1 MKQNIQNQSQS
12 HLIMAQVSRIVL
24 SILQLISCIIYL
36 IYIDIQIQSISAI
49 LILSICFPH
58 FLYFCYWMRIIY
70 KVEMKNKQ
78 IEIRRSTHPKFK
90 KIGLLVSWIPLCIL
104 MSILQKL
111 NLSGYAIFHYIY
123 SKFGIMLTSD
133 LIELMTIDADQRN
146 AIGMITREKTVS
158 KQNTYIEI
166 KQNNNNINHE
176 IVPLQQ
182 QQLSLSGVNN
192 HPNFNEISPQKN
204 LEILINNNTKDNV
217 VSNNDAIITNN
228 NVNNSRVINPIQ
240 IQLQQSNSQSKQQNR
255 SQNIRKKII
264 QTQTREL
271 DEDLSPIQINNNNNH
286 YLNVYNTPIKRRA
299 FQLDVDSPIKNK
311 SRQFGIRRKTQRG
324 SVNSNIDPTMTTFGN
339 YNSREIHLDGDNN
352 INGGK
357 QFLNQFTRSST
368 MIGSLYNGYDEHAL
382 SLTANQ
388 KFQTNRFL
396 FERYYQL
403 ITTHSNFIEF
413 LFSVIPCIIGQIV
426 NNEIGIDTQKEQV
439 VGYICLT
446 ISAINFIANIIYLY
460 AFLFEE
466 ELLQYFFSS
475 INQIE
480 KKREQLFNVAK
491 AKQCKINEQNQRF
504 NNISQNMMLSVIG
517 VFPFPERIEL
527 NTIEK
532 VHQLS
537 NCNENSLIDIKSIHV
552 NIPGKNLTFEE
563 ILQDFQYIF
572 SNAINTTQVKLSL
585 SCNRIKDDTINN
597 MVKIILSK
605 IGHQLKSF
613 ELLYDENQTT
623 TKGEFELREQIASWD
638 CRTNGISQKRI
649 VGDQYISYRPEKNTD
664 QLIIQKD
671 LEYIFECQINKN
683 FIQIAEFHFKQIE
696 ITEEILDLIQNFIQE
711 TISLNWLE
719 LHLNPSFQNQLSID
733 SILSSIQHHSYIQTC
748 FLTTEIL
755 NYGIMKKKEILNLV
769 KLELMNDLKSLQI
782 EHQMNALNYDLIESL
797 FKQKV
802 SFKAPL
808 SKFTLSKQDIQTFC
822 SILSQ
827 FQNIDLLEFH
837 IKNSQVDDENLQQIF
852 KSITNPHL
860 LNIAVIKLKQNRIS
874 MDNQTIETLVQQ
886 LKSCEKIYID
896 LCKNQINQTNSEL
909 FVQAFEQFQKLT
921 HITIRL
927 KDNPITSQSAIQQS
941 FNKYISNCP
950 HIQKKILQFEK
961 QNRSTKIN
969 LMIDVNKSQSYE

>member
-1 MKQNIQNQSQS
+1 
-12 HLIMAQVSRIVL
+12 
-24 SILQLISCIIYL
+24 
-36 IYIDIQIQSISAI
+36 
-49 LILSICFPH
+49 
-58 FLYFCYWMRIIY
+58 
-70 KVEMKNKQ
+70 MKNKQ
-78 IEIRRSTHPKFK
+78 VEIRRSTHPKLK

-146 AIGMITREKTVS
+146 AVGMITREKTVS

-166 KQNNNNINHE
+166 KQNNNLNHE

-204 LEILINNNTKDNV
+204 LEILINNNKDNV
-217 VSNNDAIITNN
+217 ISNSEAINTNN

-240 IQLQQSNSQSKQQNR
+240 IQLQQNNSQTKQQNR

-271 DEDLSPIQINNNNNH
+271 DEDLSPIQLNNNNH

-299 FQLDVDSPIKNK
+299 FQIDVDSPIKNK
-311 SRQFGIRRKTQRG
+311 NRQFGIRRKTQRG

-339 YNSREIHLDGDNN
+339 YNSREIHLDGENV
-352 INGGK
+352 NGGK

-368 MIGSLYNGYDEHAL
+368 MVGLLYNGYDEHAL

-413 LFSVIPCIIGQIV
+413 LFSVIPCIICQII
-426 NNEIGIDTQKEQV
+426 NNEIGIESQKQQA
-439 VGYICLT
+439 VGYVCLT
-446 ISAINFIANIIYLY
+446 ISAINFIANIIYFY

-491 AKQCKINEQNQRF
+491 AKQCKIKEENSRF
-504 NNISQNMMLSVIG
+504 SNISQNMMLSVIG
-517 VFPFPERIEL
+517 VFPFPERVEL

-537 NCNENSLIDIKSIHV
+537 NCNESSLIDIKSIHV

-572 SNAINTTQVKLSL
+572 SNAINVTQVKLSL
-585 SCNRIKDDTINN
+585 SCNRIKDDTINK
-597 MVKIILSK
+597 MVEIVLSK

-623 TKGEFELREQIASWD
+623 TKGEFELREQIALWD

-696 ITEEILDLIQNFIQE
+696 ITEEILDLVQSFIQE

-719 LHLNPSFQNQLSID
+719 LHLNSSFSNQLSID

-755 NYGIMKKKEILNLV
+755 IYGVLKKKEILNLV

-782 EHQMNALNYDLIESL
+782 EHQMNALNYDLIQSL

-808 SKFTLSKQDIQTFC
+808 SKVILNKQKIQTFC

-837 IKNSQVDDENLQQIF
+837 IKNSQLDDETLQQIF
-852 KSITNPHL
+852 RSINSPHL
-860 LNIAVIKLKQNRIS
+860 LNIVVIKLKQNKIC
-874 MDNQTIETLVQQ
+874 MDQQTVEALVQSLQ
-886 LKSCEKIYID
+886 HCEKVYID
-896 LCKNQINQTNSEL
+896 LCKNQISQTNSEK
-909 FVQAFEQFQKLT
+909 FVQAFQQFQNLT
-921 HITIRL
+921 HITIKL
-927 KDNPITSQSAIQQS
+927 KDNLITSQTAVQQN
-941 FNKYISNCP
+941 FNQYISNCP
-950 HIQKKILQFEK
+950 HIQKKMLQFEK